1 MSNLNNIPIKNVFYM
16 LSYAYRSL
24 KIEDTSSFKAESFK
38 NVTDLYTEI
47 LIISVSKIVKRGM
60 WKEYRDVQ
68 EDSSFVKGK
77 VELKETFSMKNV
89 MKHKIAVRYE
99 ILSEDNLFNQIIKS
113 ILVKLL
119 THREIDGNKQKRLRN
134 ILIYFSDVEEV
145 PLSLELWKNLNYTNH
160 NIFYQL
166 PMDICRYLY
175 ESLLL
180 QEDEHSV
187 NNQMIED
194 EQQLSRLFEKFVF
207 NFYKKETAYRVSSP
221 FIYWDVDDFHND
233 GLPIMKTDIVLKE
246 GNDTLIIDT
255 KFYQE
260 NMRKSYEG
268 GKMKHIPSNIYQ
280 LFSYVENY
288 KSNEEE
294 NVGGLLLYAKTNA
307 SEQPNHS
314 YVIKGKKI
322 GIETIDLSKD
332 FQAITSQL
340 LYLAEK
346 QLSKE

>member
-1 MSNLNNIPIKNVFYM
+1 MSNLNNIPIRNVFYM

-119 THREIDGNKQKRLRN
+119 THRGIDGNQQKRLRN
-134 ILIYFSDVEEV
+134 ILIYFSDVEEI

-180 QEDEHSV
+180 REDEEEAR
-187 NNQMIED
+187 NQMIKD

-207 NFYKKETAYRVSSP
+207 NFYKKETEYRVSSP
-221 FIYWDVDDFHND
+221 FIHWEVDDAYND

-268 GKMKHIPSNIYQ
+268 GRMKHLPSNIYQ

-288 KSNEEE
+288 KNKADGK
-294 NVGGLLLYAKTNA
+294 VGGLLLYAKTNA
-307 SEQPNHS
+307 SVQPDHS
-314 YVIKGKKI
+314 YIIKGKKI
-322 GIETIDLSKD
+322 SIETIDLSED
-332 FQAITSQL
+332 FAIIRSQL
-340 LYLAEK
+340 LYMADK
-346 QLSKE
+346 QMK